1 MNEVAIFKK
10 MLMNQTVSI
19 FLLWA
24 APAAVSVVT
33 IGVYNY
39 YNTNLDISVILVCL
53 TIFNLLQMPLRQLPL
68 SVATIMEIV
77 VSMKRIEV
85 YITIK

>member
-53 TIFNLLQMPLRQLPL
+53 TIFNLLQSPIRSIP
-68 SVATIMEIV
+68 STIASIIEII
-77 VSMKRIEV
+77 VSMDRIQV
-85 YITIK
+85 